1 MIRKG
6 IYIFCL
12 VFIVWFFIYN
22 VLQYELYDF
31 AKNDKGE
38 IKGWSFETEEY
49 RSRICTCA
57 FEELEAAIPSVRK
70 LA

>member
-49 RSRICTCA
+49 RSR
-57 FEELEAAIPSVRK
+57 K
-70 LA
+70 

>member
-12 VFIVWFFIYN
+12 VFYSLVFIYN
-22 VLQYELYDF
+22 VLQYELYDLP
-31 AKNDKGE
+31 KMTKGE

-49 RSRICTCA
+49 RSR
-57 FEELEAAIPSVRK
+57 K
-70 LA
+70 